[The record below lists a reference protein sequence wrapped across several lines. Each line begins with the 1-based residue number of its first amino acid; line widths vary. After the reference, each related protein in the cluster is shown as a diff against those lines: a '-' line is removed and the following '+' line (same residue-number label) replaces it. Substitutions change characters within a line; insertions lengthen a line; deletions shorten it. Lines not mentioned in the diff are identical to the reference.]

1 MKFGTQV
8 HSNNTNWEQV
18 QTVVRIM
25 DDGPWES
32 AFVPDHYVPPLA
44 FMPEDGD
51 CLEGWSML
59 TGMAAI
65 TQNLRLGVLVTGNTY
80 RNPALLAKMAATV
93 DQICAGRLE
102 LGIGASWHEREHE
115 AYGWDFPP
123 IRERADRL
131 EEAAQLIRALF
142 TAEGPVDHD
151 GRFYK
156 LVRAPFAPRT
166 SQEPHIPIMV
176 GGNGEKRTLRT
187 LAMYGDIM
195 NLDEA
200 SPAQVAH
207 KIDILSAHCAAIRR
221 DPAQIMKT
229 CFIPVALQDD
239 DAKAEH
245 LRSLWDEGKTPEE
258 RARLAIGPADHIISV
273 IREYE
278 AVGVERVIF
287 KGVPNNPRLYQRMQ
301 DDILSAFA

>member
-1 MKFGTQV
+1 MQFGSQV
-8 HSNNTNWEQV
+8 HTNSTNWDQV
-18 QTVVRIM
+18 QDVVRIL

-32 AFVPDHYVPPLA
+32 VFVPDHYVPPLD

-51 CLEGWSML
+51 CLEGWSLL
-59 TGMAAI
+59 TGIAAI
-65 TQNLRLGVLVTGNTY
+65 TRNLRLGVLVTGNTY

-93 DQICAGRLE
+93 DQISAGRLE
-102 LGIGASWHEREHE
+102 LGIGAAWHAREHE

-123 IRERADRL
+123 IKERADRL
-131 EEAAQLIRALF
+131 QEACKLIRALF
-142 TAEGPVDHD
+142 TADGPVDHD
-151 GRFYK
+151 GRFYT
-156 LVRAPFAPRT
+156 LVRAPFSPRT
-166 SQEPHIPIMV
+166 AQQPHIPIMV

-200 SPAQVAH
+200 TPAQVAH
-207 KIDILSAHCAAIRR
+207 KIGVLDAHCRDIGR
-221 DPAQIMKT
+221 DPAEITKT
-229 CFIPVALQDD
+229 CFFPVALQDD

-245 LRSLWDEGKTPEE
+245 LRGLWDSGKTPEE
-258 RARLAIGPADHIISV
+258 RARLAIGSAGHIISV

-278 AVGVERVIF
+278 AVGIERVIF
-287 KGVPNNPRLYQRMQ
+287 KGVPNNPRLYQRLQ